1 MFSVFLGKIILSSKP
16 IFMAKAHLLLQHEK
30 VVKVSENTD
39 TGPIICETA
48 AKATGQAD
56 VSQLIEP

>member
-1 MFSVFLGKIILSSKP
+1 
-16 IFMAKAHLLLQHEK
+16 MAKEHLLLQHEK